1 MSILPYGLTYVDVSI
16 DGVDRTFDLTDL
28 QALSIGR
35 DPRSTVVLAN
45 DPMVS
50 RRHAILQKDA
60 TGGWILS
67 DMGSRNGTA
76 HNGMPVTAPVPL
88 MDGDTFTIGSHRF
101 AFYDSSKPENQVETH
116 VDATAMLVIER
127 LITIMVLD
135 LRDYTGLSRRLG
147 EAKISELMNRLFGE
161 AGRLLKKNGS
171 WAQKYIGDA
180 VMAFWVHQDDG
191 NTPDEHLKMLESV
204 VELEG
209 LINGLADWYD
219 IEDGLRFGIGINTG
233 IAVTGNMGSAAVAD
247 HTAMGDS
254 VNKAF
259 RLEAA
264 TKDVGQEIVVGQ
276 STFDVMSLPDDV
288 AALFQTHTVTLK
300 GYDAAE
306 VVRGLDLDAVGR
318 VIEALKKG

>member
-1 MSILPYGLTYVDVSI
+1 MSILPYGLTYIDVSI

-50 RRHAILQKDA
+50 RRHSIVQKDA
-60 TGGWILS
+60 MGGWILS
-67 DMGSRNGTA
+67 DMGSRNGTV
-76 HNGMPVTAPVPL
+76 HNGMPVTAPTPL

-147 EAKISELMNRLFGE
+147 EATISELMNKLFGE
-161 AGRLLKKNGS
+161 AGKLLKKNGS

-180 VMAFWVHQDDG
+180 VMAFWVHADEG
-191 NTPDEHLKMLESV
+191 NTPEEHVKMLESI

-209 LINGLADWYD
+209 VIAGLAEWFK
-219 IEDGLRFGIGINTG
+219 IEEGLRFGIGINTG

-264 TKDVGQEIVVGQ
+264 TKEVGQELVVGQ
-276 STFDVMSLPDDV
+276 STFDVMALPDEV
-288 AALFQTHTVTLK
+288 AALFQSHTVTLK
-300 GYDAAE
+300 GYDAPE
-306 VVRGLDLDAVGR
+306 VVWGLDLSMVGAV
-318 VIEALKKG
+318 ISALRAS

>member
-1 MSILPYGLTYVDVSI
+1 MSILPYGLTYLDVSI

-50 RRHAILQKDA
+50 RRHAIVQKDA
-60 TGGWILS
+60 MGGWILS
-67 DMGSRNGTA
+67 DMGSRNGTT
-76 HNGMPVTAPVPL
+76 HNGMPVTAPTPL
-88 MDGDTFTIGSHRF
+88 MDGDTFTVGSHRF
-101 AFYDSSKPENQVETH
+101 AFYDSSKPESQEETH
-116 VDATAMLVIER
+116 VDATAMLVLER

-135 LRDYTGLSRRLG
+135 LRDYTGLSQRLG
-147 EAKISELMNRLFGE
+147 GTKISELMNRLFGE
-161 AGRLLKKNGS
+161 AGKLLKKNGS

-306 VVRGLDLDAVGR
+306 VVRGLDLAAVGR